1 MPMPL
6 HILIVLFT
14 GLWFIVRWTSILS
27 ARALV
32 WLYQT
37 WRQRS
42 EPMESSTHRT
52 DHRIIY
58 TGKWLLADDHQC
70 SGRAV
75 VLKHRHNYKPGV
87 ELQYFGEE
95 TPQAF
100 YGERYMD
107 SEDEAVDTA
116 LAMHQK
122 LLRNVRQRPKPER
135 MPAVV
140 TISSAAQNDEAA

>member
-6 HILIVLFT
+6 HLLIVLST
-14 GLWFIVRWTSILS
+14 GLWFVVRWMCKLLS
-27 ARALV
+27 RALV
-32 WLYQT
+32 WLYQA

-42 EPMESSTHRT
+42 EPTESL

-75 VLKHRHNYKPGV
+75 VLKHRHGYKPGV

-95 TPQAF
+95 TTQPF
-100 YGERYMD
+100 YGEHYLA
-107 SEDEAVDTA
+107 SEDDAVDTA
-116 LAMHQK
+116 LAMHQR
-122 LLRNVRQRPKPER
+122 LLRNMRQRTAKNDR

-140 TISSAAQNDEAA
+140 TISSAAHQDEVA

>member
-6 HILIVLFT
+6 HILIVLST
-14 GLWFIVRWTSILS
+14 GLWFIVRLMCKGF
-27 ARALV
+27 ARAIV

-42 EPMESSTHRT
+42 EPTESL

-70 SGRAV
+70 CGRAV
-75 VLKHRHNYKPGV
+75 VLRHRHGYKPGV

-95 TPQAF
+95 TAQPF
-100 YGERYMD
+100 YGERYLD
-107 SEDEAVDTA
+107 QEDDAVNTA
-116 LAMHQK
+116 QSMHQK
-122 LLRNVRQRPKPER
+122 LLRNVRRPLSER
-135 MPAVV
+135 IPVVPAVV
-140 TISSAAQNDEAA
+140 TISSAARNDEAA

>member
-6 HILIVLFT
+6 HILIVLST
-14 GLWFIVRWTSILS
+14 GLWFVVRWMCKLS

-42 EPMESSTHRT
+42 EPMESSA
-52 DHRIIY
+52 HRIIY

-107 SEDEAVDTA
+107 NEDEAVDTA

-122 LLRNVRQRPKPER
+122 LLRNVRQRSKPER

>member
-1 MPMPL
+1 MSMTL

-14 GLWFIVRWTSILS
+14 GLWFIVRWTSKLS

-42 EPMESSTHRT
+42 EPMESSA
-52 DHRIIY
+52 HRIIY

-70 SGRAV
+70 CGRAI
-75 VLKHRHNYKPGV
+75 VLQHRHRYKPGV
-87 ELQYFGEE
+87 ELLYFGEE
-95 TPQAF
+95 TAQPF

-107 SEDEAVDTA
+107 SEDDAVDSA

-122 LLRNVRQRPKPER
+122 LLRNVRQRPKSER
-135 MPAVV
+135 IPAIV

>member
-6 HILIVLFT
+6 HLLIVLST
-14 GLWFIVRWTSILS
+14 GLWFVVRWTCKWL
-27 ARALV
+27 ARTVV
-32 WLYQT
+32 WLYQV

-42 EPMESSTHRT
+42 EPVELSAHRL
-52 DHRIIY
+52 IY

-70 SGRAV
+70 CGRAV
-75 VLKHRHNYKPGV
+75 VLKQRHGYKPGV

-95 TPQAF
+95 AAQPF
-100 YGERYMD
+100 YGEHYLD
-107 SEDEAVDTA
+107 NEDDAVDTA
-116 LAMHQK
+116 LTMHLK

>member
-14 GLWFIVRWTSILS
+14 GLWFIVRWTSKLS

-42 EPMESSTHRT
+42 EPMESSTHR
-52 DHRIIY
+52 IIY

-70 SGRAV
+70 CGRAI
-75 VLKHRHNYKPGV
+75 VLQHRHSYKPGV
-87 ELQYFGEE
+87 ELLYFGEE
-95 TPQAF
+95 AAQPF

-122 LLRNVRQRPKPER
+122 LLRNMRQRPKSER
-135 MPAVV
+135 IPAVV